1 MGIAASGRWVESGTE
16 RELKGKGRGG
26 GGGRD
31 REVRGV
37 RTGEEVGGRER
48 KREKGR
54 KDGLS

>member
-1 MGIAASGRWVESGTE
+1 MEQRE
-16 RELKGKGRGG
+16 RAEGKRERGG
-26 GGGRD
+26 GGGGD

>member
-1 MGIAASGRWVESGTE
+1 MGREWNRE
-16 RELKGKGRGG
+16 RAEGKRERG

-37 RTGEEVGGRER
+37 RTGEEVRGRAR